1 MSSYVRVFTRGG
13 LAAALCVA
21 LAACGSSSSSST
33 PGVTAT
39 SVTIGSHQPLTGVAA
54 PGYDEIAPASKAFF
68 EYVNAHGG
76 INGRMINYIYKDDAY
91 DPTQTVNVVKQ
102 LVLQDNVFGIF
113 NGLGTPTHTKVVSFL
128 NANKVPDL
136 FVASGCLCWNQPT
149 TYPWTFGWQTDYTRE
164 GKILGQY
171 IAQHFAGKKIAYFLQ
186 DDDFGMNGEKG
197 LDEEIPAADV
207 VSRQFYQPGNID
219 VGPQIAAIKASGAQ
233 VEVNFTVPAYTALAE
248 LTGFK
253 LGYHPQMVTSNVG
266 SDPITLTGLL
276 QSYSKGAAG
285 GSLISGMITDGY
297 LPSVSDTANPW
308 VALFS
313 QIHSQYDAS
322 APFDG
327 NVEYG
332 MAAAYTFVAAL
343 KAAGK
348 NLTRQGIV
356 NAVQTA
362 NLAGPG
368 LVPYAYSPSDHSGFI
383 GVQIGTIVNGA
394 VQLTGTPLTT
404 DDGTG
409 PIAPYTQPQPTPTS
423 TGVLP

>member
-1 MSSYVRVFTRGG
+1 V
-13 LAAALCVA
+13 
-21 LAACGSSSSSST
+21 
-33 PGVTAT
+33 
-39 SVTIGSHQPLTGVAA
+39 
-54 PGYDEIAPASKAFF
+54 
-68 EYVNAHGG
+68 
-76 INGRMINYIYKDDAY
+76 
-91 DPTQTVNVVKQ
+91 
-102 LVLQDNVFGIF
+102 
-113 NGLGTPTHTKVVSFL
+113 
-128 NANKVPDL
+128 
-136 FVASGCLCWNQPT
+136 
-149 TYPWTFGWQTDYTRE
+149 RE

-171 IAQHFAGKKIAYFLQ
+171 IAQHFKGKKIAYFYQ

-197 LDEEIPAADV
+197 LDEEIPASDV
-207 VSRQFYQPGNID
+207 VSRQFYQPGNVD

-276 QSYSKGAAG
+276 QSFSKGAAG
-285 GSLISGMITDGY
+285 GALINGMITDGY
-297 LPSVSDTANPW
+297 LPPVSDIGNPW
-308 VALFS
+308 VQLFS
-313 QIHSQYDAS
+313 QIHSQYDS
-322 APFDG
+322 GAPFDG

-332 MAAAYTFVAAL
+332 MASAYTFVAAL

-368 LVPYAYSPSDHSGFI
+368 LVPYAYSSSNHSGFI
-383 GVQIGTIVNGA
+383 GVQIGTILNGA
-394 VQLTGTPLTT
+394 IHLSGTPLTT

-409 PIAPYTQPQPTPTS
+409 PITPYTTPQPSPTS